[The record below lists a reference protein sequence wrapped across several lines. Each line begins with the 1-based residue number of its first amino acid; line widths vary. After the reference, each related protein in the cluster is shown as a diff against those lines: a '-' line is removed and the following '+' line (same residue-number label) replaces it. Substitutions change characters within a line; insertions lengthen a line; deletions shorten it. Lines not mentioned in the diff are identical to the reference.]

1 MWLTDRILALEVKI
15 NGLEE
20 RINELQETNDLILN
34 HLKVKK
40 VVYPEQITL
49 ESEKKSKK
57 KYGWIE
63 GIWCFCDKIK
73 VCAIHHIF
81 TKTLDIVF
89 KIRYIIIGILW

>member
-57 KYGWIE
+57 KYG
-63 GIWCFCDKIK
+63 
-73 VCAIHHIF
+73 
-81 TKTLDIVF
+81 
-89 KIRYIIIGILW
+89 